1 MVLNQLARVR
11 VPSFGRNVAVV
22 ATGTA
27 VAQAIPIVL
36 TPILTRL
43 YAPDDMGML
52 GLYTAFISFAT
63 NALSLGYSQAIVS
76 GRTDDEAA
84 ALTALS
90 GVVLVP
96 MSLFSIGLFSLFSAQ
111 DWLGFGEFP
120 VWTIPAMLL
129 SLVFTGLFFTLR
141 YWLIREE
148 SYRTISTSTVKQSIG
163 RMGTQVLAGI
173 VGLQWV
179 GLVLGEVVGRG
190 TGLTGLWAE
199 AGTRLRHHVGK
210 LDRSTL
216 KQVAK
221 RYRKFPLLTTP
232 SSVLNSLSLVLP
244 VPLITMFFGIH
255 AAGQF
260 TVASRVMLLP
270 LSVIGGSVGD
280 VFHSRIASLSRRAPN
295 RAMRLFLSVAFGL
308 FLVGLLP
315 ALVMSAW
322 GQDIFSLVLGKEWS
336 DSGLIASS
344 IVPWVLMQFTVNP
357 LSRLVQVYQ
366 GQELKLVYDTLAL
379 ISVGGVL
386 TFGYYADWSVIETT
400 TLLGWSQ
407 ASVYGIYLL
416 LLVRIL
422 IRNRMINATLEKD
435 ESNAP

>member
-1 MVLNQLARVR
+1 MFLNQLARVR

-141 YWLIREE
+141 Y
-148 SYRTISTSTVKQSIG
+148 
-163 RMGTQVLAGI
+163 
-173 VGLQWV
+173 
-179 GLVLGEVVGRG
+179 
-190 TGLTGLWAE
+190 
-199 AGTRLRHHVGK
+199 
-210 LDRSTL
+210 
-216 KQVAK
+216 
-221 RYRKFPLLTTP
+221 
-232 SSVLNSLSLVLP
+232 
-244 VPLITMFFGIH
+244 
-255 AAGQF
+255 
-260 TVASRVMLLP
+260 
-270 LSVIGGSVGD
+270 
-280 VFHSRIASLSRRAPN
+280 
-295 RAMRLFLSVAFGL
+295 
-308 FLVGLLP
+308 
-315 ALVMSAW
+315 
-322 GQDIFSLVLGKEWS
+322 
-336 DSGLIASS
+336 
-344 IVPWVLMQFTVNP
+344 
-357 LSRLVQVYQ
+357 
-366 GQELKLVYDTLAL
+366 
-379 ISVGGVL
+379 
-386 TFGYYADWSVIETT
+386 
-400 TLLGWSQ
+400 
-407 ASVYGIYLL
+407 
-416 LLVRIL
+416 
-422 IRNRMINATLEKD
+422 
-435 ESNAP
+435 